1 MNSIDAYVHEVH
13 NYNIDIKNREV
24 YLHSYMSESDDE
36 GGVDFRSAIVFAKNI
51 RLLNIMSSEPILVH
65 MHIPGGVWEDGLG
78 IYDTIKYSKA
88 KVSILAYAKVE
99 SASSIIFQ
107 AAHKRVLMPNTHTLI
122 HYGSL
127 SIDDEHRAA
136 KSTFEWSEKES
147 LKMIN
152 IFTDKCAESPLIKEK
167 KNWNK
172 YIIKKHIM
180 SQLANRSDW
189 ILDAEEAVHYGFA
202 DGVLGDRKFPNI
214 DSLKKYK
221 K

>member
-1 MNSIDAYVHEVH
+1 MSISDVSTHEVH
-13 NYNIDIKNREV
+13 NQNIDVKNREI
-24 YLHSYMSESDDE
+24 YLHSYLSESDDE

-51 RLLNIMSSEPILVH
+51 RLLNIISTDPILVH
-65 MHIPGGVWEDGLG
+65 MHLPGGVWEDGLG
-78 IYDTIKYSKA
+78 IYDTIQSSKA

-107 AAHKRVLMPNTHTLI
+107 AAYKRVLMPNTHMLI

-147 LKMIN
+147 LKMID
-152 IFTDKCAESPLIKEK
+152 IFTEKCAQSPLIKEK
-167 KNWNK
+167 KKWNK

-202 DGVLGDRKFPNI
+202 DGVLGDRKFPTI
-214 DSLKKYK
+214 DTLKKHK
-221 K
+221 R